1 MNEESLEENNMDD
14 TRSVQI
20 IIFLTMKKNFCPAI
34 VGFIR
39 TARKVSDRARQRV
52 S

>member
-20 IIFLTMKKNFCPAI
+20 IIFFDNKKIFLP
-34 VGFIR
+34 GYR
-39 TARKVSDRARQRV
+39 WLYTDSQKG
-52 S
+52 